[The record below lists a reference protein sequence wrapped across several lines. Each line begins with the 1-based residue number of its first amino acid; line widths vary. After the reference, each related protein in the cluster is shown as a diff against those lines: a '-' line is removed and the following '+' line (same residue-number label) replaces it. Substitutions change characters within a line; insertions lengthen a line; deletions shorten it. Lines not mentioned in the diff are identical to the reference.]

1 MQLVDTHAH
10 LYLPKFQHDRSAMLD
25 RARTEGGIS
34 HIFLPNIDSESIA
47 SMLELEAAYPNFCY
61 AMMGLH
67 PCDVKENFE
76 EELKIVESWLSKR
89 KFCAIGEIGLDL
101 YWDKTFFEQQKIA
114 FIRQMRWAQALK
126 IPIVI
131 HSRESTEEIL
141 QILEANEWF
150 TEGGIL
156 HCYSGSVEQARRTV
170 ERGFLLGIGGVLT
183 YKKTNLPEVVRA
195 VGLENLVLET
205 DAPFLAPE
213 PYRGKRNE
221 SAYVR
226 IIAQKLAQIFDT
238 DLDTV
243 ANITTRNAL
252 SLFLPERIE

>member
-10 LYLPKFQHDRSAMLD
+10 LYLPKFQHDRAAMLE

-34 HIFLPNIDSESIA
+34 HIFLPNIDSDSIA
-47 SMLELEAAYPNFCY
+47 PMLELEAAYPNFCY

-76 EELKIVESWLSKR
+76 TQLKIVENWLAKR
-89 KFCAIGEIGLDL
+89 KFCAVGEIGLDL

-126 IPIVI
+126 LPIVI

-141 QILEANEWF
+141 QILEANTWF

-156 HCYSGSVEQARRTV
+156 HCYSGSVEQAQRTV
-170 ERGFLLGIGGVLT
+170 ARGFLLGIGGVVT

-195 VGLENLVLET
+195 VGLANLVLET

-221 SAYVR
+221 SAYIR

-238 DLDTV
+238 DIDTV
-243 ANITTRNAL
+243 AKITTQNAL
-252 SLFLPERIE
+252 AIFLREGLG

>member
-1 MQLVDTHAH
+1 MQLIDTHAH
-10 LYLPKFQHDRSAMLD
+10 LYLSKFQNDRAAMLD

-34 HIFLPNIDSESIA
+34 HIFLPNIDSASIA
-47 SMLELEAAYPNFCY
+47 PMLELEAAYPHFCY

-76 EELKIVESWLSKR
+76 DELKIVESWLAKR

-114 FIRQMRWAQALK
+114 FIRQMRWAQDLK
-126 IPIVI
+126 MPIVI

-141 QILEANEWF
+141 QILEENQWF

-156 HCYSGSVEQARRTV
+156 HCYSGTVEQAQRTV

-183 YKKTNLPEVVRA
+183 YKKTNLPEIVRA
-195 VGLENLVLET
+195 VGLQNLVLET

-226 IIAQKLAQIFDT
+226 IIAEKLAQILDI
-238 DLDTV
+238 DLAIV
-243 ANITTRNAL
+243 AKVTTQNAL
-252 SLFLPERIE
+252 SLFLPEGV

>member
-10 LYLPKFQHDRSAMLD
+10 LYLPKFQPDRTAMLH
-25 RARTEGGIS
+25 RARTEGSIS
-34 HIFLPNIDSESIA
+34 HIFLPNIDSESID

-76 EELKIVESWLSKR
+76 QVLKIVESWLGKR

-126 IPIVI
+126 TPIVI
-131 HSRESTEEIL
+131 HSRDSTEEIL
-141 QILEANEWF
+141 QILEENEWF

-195 VGLENLVLET
+195 IGLENLVLET

-226 IIAQKLAQIFDT
+226 IIAEKLAQILET

-243 ANITTRNAL
+243 AKITTQNAL
-252 SLFLPERIE
+252 SLFLRQPIG

>member
-1 MQLVDTHAH
+1 MQLIDTHAH
-10 LYLPKFQHDRSAMLD
+10 LYLPKFANDRTSMLD
-25 RARTEGGIS
+25 RARTKGGIS

-47 SMLELEAAYPNFCY
+47 PMLELEALYPNFCY

-76 EELKIVESWLSKR
+76 EELKIVETWLGKR

-126 IPIVI
+126 TPIVI

-141 QILEANEWF
+141 QILEENTWF

-170 ERGFLLGIGGVLT
+170 DRGFLLGIGGVLT
-183 YKKTNLPEVVRA
+183 YKKTNLPEIVRA
-195 VGLENLVLET
+195 VGLANLVLET

-221 SAYVR
+221 SVYIR
-226 IIAQKLAQIFDT
+226 IIAEKLAQILDT

-243 ANITTRNAL
+243 AKVTTQNAL
-252 SLFLPERIE
+252 SLFLREGV